1 MTTMTTRLPAGFEDL
16 ERFVPEWTLETEQ
29 ARFEK
34 LHAVPYPE
42 LRAFYEAVLPRLPA
56 MLDHLRTHK
65 LSALPGDAKT
75 LFDLAMT
82 FVETSHPMDLKWGAT
97 DFPGA
102 YRWQAIEF
110 RSISQQSRA
119 TVVP

>member
-1 MTTMTTRLPAGFEDL
+1 M
-16 ERFVPEWTLETEQ
+16 
-29 ARFEK
+29 K
-34 LHAVPYPE
+34 KY
-42 LRAFYEAVLPRLPA
+42 
-56 MLDHLRTHK
+56 
-65 LSALPGDAKT
+65 LSANTVQDW
-75 LFDLAMT
+75 AMT

>member
-1 MTTMTTRLPAGFEDL
+1 MTHSLPSQFQDL
-16 ERFVPEWTLETEQ
+16 AHFVPEWALPTEQ

-34 LHAVPYPE
+34 LHAVAHAD
-42 LRAFYEAVLPRLPA
+42 LRAFYETMLPRLPA
-56 MLDHLRTHK
+56 ILDYLGQHK
-65 LSALPGDAKT
+65 LSAMPADAKT

-110 RSISQQSRA
+110 LSISQGSRA
-119 TVVP
+119 TVVS